1 MHKFEIL
8 PNVLDAVQR
17 RRGRKHVFEDFEP
30 STAALIVVD
39 MQNFFCAEGQLGA
52 LPVAREIVPNINRI
66 AAAMRAAGGRVV
78 WIKTTFSEEIARSW
92 STFFDYF
99 NTPEMRAAT
108 IGGLT
113 AGTEGHDL
121 YGELDVLPEDLT
133 VEKNR
138 YSAFIQGAS
147 DLHDILKG
155 IGVDTLLITGT
166 VTTACCEST
175 TRDPAMLNYK
185 TIMVADGTAAASDVQ
200 HNVAL
205 SNLFGGFCDVLTTG
219 QIVKRLESVAA
230 HRARAAE

>member
-8 PNVLDAVQR
+8 PNVLEAVQR

-78 WIKTTFSEEIARSW
+78 WIKTTFSEKIARSW

-166 VTTACCEST
+166 VTTVCCEST
-175 TRDPAMLNYK
+175 ARDAAMLNYK

-219 QIVKRLESVAA
+219 KIVKRLESVAA